1 MTALYRLA
9 TVGVLAAVVGA
20 CAADQS
26 AASAGTTI
34 TNVSILDGSGAPAIR
49 GAVRFVADTI
59 VALGAIKPQRGDSV
73 IDGKGLTLAPGF
85 IDTHSHHDR
94 SLLNMPDALGAV
106 SQGITTIVVG
116 NDGSAAMP
124 LSVQFD
130 SITKVGVAINVASY
144 AGHGTI
150 RDAVM
155 GADYKRVATA
165 KEVDSMKVLLRH
177 ELDAGAMGLSTG
189 LEYDPG
195 IYSNRVEV
203 LELAKVT
210 AAAGGRYI
218 SHIRSEDRTFWD
230 AIDEVITIG
239 REAKLPVQ
247 VSHIKLAMIPLW
259 GRTDSLFAL
268 LDTARAHG
276 IDITA
281 DVYPYT
287 YWQAGLTVLYPKRD
301 FTDRAETD
309 KILRE
314 IAKPE
319 GLLLGD
325 FDANPSYKGKTVAE
339 IAVMRKQDAATTLMG
354 LIAESQAW
362 AKTHSGDTGESVVAT
377 SMDEQDV
384 GRLIA
389 WQHANICSDG
399 ALDGAH
405 PRGFGAFTRVL
416 GRYVRDQK
424 VVTLATA
431 IRKMTSLS
439 AAHVGITKRGTI
451 ATGNFADLVLFDP
464 NTVADHATSAQPHLV
479 STGIAAVWVN
489 GLLVFRNGATV
500 KNRAG
505 RIIRRAAM

>member
-1 MTALYRLA
+1 
-9 TVGVLAAVVGA
+9 
-20 CAADQS
+20 
-26 AASAGTTI
+26 
-34 TNVSILDGSGAPAIR
+34 
-49 GAVRFVADTI
+49 
-59 VALGAIKPQRGDSV
+59 
-73 IDGKGLTLAPGF
+73 
-85 IDTHSHHDR
+85 
-94 SLLNMPDALGAV
+94 
-106 SQGITTIVVG
+106 
-116 NDGSAAMP
+116 
-124 LSVQFD
+124 
-130 SITKVGVAINVASY
+130 
-144 AGHGTI
+144 
-150 RDAVM
+150 M
-155 GADYKRVATA
+155 GADDKRVATA
-165 KEVDSMKVLLRH
+165 KEIDSMRALLKQ
-177 ELDAGAMGLSTG
+177 ELDAGALGLSTG

-195 IYSNRVEV
+195 IYSNRAEV
-203 LELAKVT
+203 LELAKVA

-239 REAKLPVQ
+239 RDAKLPVQ

-268 LDTARAHG
+268 LDSARARG

-314 IAKPE
+314 IARPE

-339 IAVMRKQDAATTLMG
+339 IAVMRKEDAATTLMG
-354 LIAESQAW
+354 LIAESQVW

-377 SMDEQDV
+377 SMDEKDV

-389 WQHANICSDG
+389 WDHSNICSDG

-416 GRYVRDQK
+416 GRYVRDEK
-424 VVTLATA
+424 VVPLASA

-439 AAHVGITKRGTI
+439 AAHLGISKRGTI

-464 NTVADHATSAQPHLV
+464 NTVADHATFAQPHLV
-479 STGIAAVWVN
+479 STGIAAVW
-489 GLLVFRNGATV
+489 G
-500 KNRAG
+500 KP
-505 RIIRRAAM
+505 

>member
-1 MTALYRLA
+1 MTALHRFAALA
-9 TVGVLAAVVGA
+9 FAAGVGGA
-20 CAADQS
+20 CTTDRS
-26 AASAGTTI
+26 TASAGTTI
-34 TNVSILDGSGAPAIR
+34 TNVSILDGSGAPAVR

-59 VALGAIKPQRGDSV
+59 VALGDIKPQRGDSV

-94 SLLNMPDALGAV
+94 SLLKMPDALGAV

-116 NDGSAAMP
+116 NDGSSSMP
-124 LSVQFD
+124 LGDAFD
-130 SITKVGVAINVASY
+130 SLTKAGVAINVASY
-144 AGHGTI
+144 AGHGSI

-165 KEVDSMKVLLRH
+165 KEIDSMKVLLTR
-177 ELDAGAMGLSTG
+177 ELDAGALGLSTG

-195 IYSNRVEV
+195 IYSNRAEV
-203 LELAKVT
+203 LELAKV
-210 AAAGGRYI
+210 AAASGGRYI

-239 REAKLPVQ
+239 RDAKLPVQ

-268 LDTARAHG
+268 LDSARARG

-325 FDANPSYKGKTVAE
+325 FDANPSYKGKTVAD
-339 IAVMRKQDAATTLMG
+339 IAVMRKEDAATTLMG
-354 LIAESQAW
+354 LIAASQAW
-362 AKTHSGDTGESVVAT
+362 AKTHGGDTGESVVAT
-377 SMDEQDV
+377 SMDEKDV

-389 WQHANICSDG
+389 WDHANICSDG

-416 GRYVRDQK
+416 GRYVRDEQ
-424 VVTLATA
+424 VVPLAAA

-439 AAHVGITKRGTI
+439 AAHVGISKRGTI
-451 ATGNFADLVLFDP
+451 AMGNFADLVLFDP

-489 GLLVFRNGATV
+489 GQLVFRDGATV
-500 KNRAG
+500 RQRAG
-505 RIIRRAAM
+505 RVIRRTGK